1 VRDVK
6 RRLAALEKNMGK
18 RKVASDNDAGNGNE
32 TQTRDGLYSN
42 IGISDAELE
51 AIAEAAANPA
61 VDDILPFLLV
71 KIRRAF
77 QEGAKLEAISSGC
90 SAYVSALKARH
101 VITGKAAKNL
111 EMALEQ
117 AVLEVGAEFGIAL

>member
-1 VRDVK
+1 MHSGAPGDGDPHRDPGLRK
-6 RRLAALEKNMGK
+6 RE
-18 RKVASDNDAGNGNE
+18 
-32 TQTRDGLYSN
+32 LYSD

-77 QEGAKLEAISSGC
+77 QEGATMETISNGC
-90 SAYVSALKARH
+90 TAYVSALKARH

-111 EMALEQ
+111 ETALEQ
-117 AVLEVGAEFGIAL
+117 AILEVGAEFGVAL